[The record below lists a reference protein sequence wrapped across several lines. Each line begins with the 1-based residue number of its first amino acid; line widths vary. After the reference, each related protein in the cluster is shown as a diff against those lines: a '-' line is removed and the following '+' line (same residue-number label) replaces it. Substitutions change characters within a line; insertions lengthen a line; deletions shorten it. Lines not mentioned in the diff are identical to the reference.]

1 MINTKT
7 LTYSFD
13 DGDDFNYKVD
23 IDDCVDVIAD
33 VLADELYSPTKF
45 DLSADEVKP
54 IMKKT
59 LMLYANYFDKDDFIS
74 GWDDTL
80 KEHFEEEAREQW
92 EDENAE
98 RKDKYRNSGMSD
110 KDFI

>member
-1 MINTKT
+1 MTKT

-13 DGDDFNYKVD
+13 DGDDFNYEAD
-23 IDDCVDVIAD
+23 IDECVNIVAD
-33 VLADELYSPTKF
+33 ELTDELYSSIKF
-45 DLSADEVKP
+45 DLSADEIKP
-54 IMKKT
+54 IMKKS
-59 LMLYANYFDKDDFIS
+59 LVLYANYTDKYDFIS

-80 KEHFEEEAREQW
+80 REYFEEEAREQW
-92 EDENAE
+92 EDENTE

>member
-13 DGDDFNYKVD
+13 DGDDFNYEVD

-33 VLADELYSPTKF
+33 VLADELYSTTKF
-45 DLSADEVKP
+45 DLSADKVKP

-59 LMLYANYFDKDDFIS
+59 LMLYANYLDKYDFIL

-80 KEHFEEEAREQW
+80 KEYFEEEAREQW

-98 RKDKYRNSGMSD
+98 RKDKYHNSGMSD